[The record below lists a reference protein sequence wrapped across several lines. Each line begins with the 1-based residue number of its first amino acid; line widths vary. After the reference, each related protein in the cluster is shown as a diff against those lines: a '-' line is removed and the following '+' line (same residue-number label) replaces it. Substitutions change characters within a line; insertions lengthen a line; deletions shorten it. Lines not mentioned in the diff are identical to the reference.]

1 MTCLNIEYKE
11 KQEKQNNFKIGNFI
25 LIEKELYQL
34 VQCEHYMVIAVGLI
48 SGNRFV
54 CPVKVHDLRC
64 ISQEELVKI
73 TAGCGY
79 EHVSN
84 VNISYN

>member
-11 KQEKQNNFKIGNFI
+11 KQHNFKIGDFI

-34 VQCEHYMVIAVGLI
+34 VQCDYCMVIAIGLI
-48 SGNRFV
+48 SGKRLV
-54 CPVKVHDLRC
+54 DPTKVNDLRC

-73 TAGCGY
+73 TAGHNY
-79 EHVSN
+79 QYVNS
-84 VNISYN
+84 VNIYYSL

>member
-1 MTCLNIEYKE
+1 MTCVSIE
-11 KQEKQNNFKIGNFI
+11 KQEKQHNFKIGDFI

-34 VQCEHYMVIAVGLI
+34 VQCDYYMVIAVGLI

-54 CPVKVHDLRC
+54 GPVEVHDFEC

>member
-11 KQEKQNNFKIGNFI
+11 KQEKQHNFKIGDFI

-34 VQCEHYMVIAVGLI
+34 VQCDYYMVIAVDLI

-54 CPVKVHDLRC
+54 DPVEVHDLKC

-73 TAGCGY
+73 TTGCGY
-79 EHVSN
+79 EPVSN

>member
-1 MTCLNIEYKE
+1 MTCLTIEYKE
-11 KQEKQNNFKIGNFI
+11 KQEKQHNFKIGDFI
-25 LIEKELYQL
+25 LIEKELCQL
-34 VQCEHYMVIAVGLI
+34 VQCDCHMVIAVWLTR
-48 SGNRFV
+48 GNRFV
-54 CPVKVHDLRC
+54 APVEVHDLKC